1 MLSGKRLAFRSV
13 LVVEWDKTLKLAS
26 ARKNVSDL
34 CLQFHQ
40 ILFYRIYSILFIDRV
55 ITKAL
60 GLIKKLRTLVVTGN
74 GTAEP
79 TGGP

>member
-40 ILFYRIYSILFIDRV
+40 ILFYRIYSILFIDNRQ
-55 ITKAL
+55 
-60 GLIKKLRTLVVTGN
+60 GN
-74 GTAEP
+74 HQGSGFDKTAADLSCHRQWHR
-79 TGGP
+79 